1 LTFPSVE
8 TVSSAL
14 KGDDIMARQAIR
26 RSKGLWALGGALLFV
41 TGLWWFGSNRSG
53 VSPIAVTVPELSR
66 PALAGQKAFLE
77 NCAACHGEFAGGTDQ
92 GPPLVH
98 KIYEPGHH
106 ADAAFV
112 LAAKRGVTQH
122 HWSFGNMP
130 SQPQVGERALQQI
143 IEFVRE
149 LQVANGI

>member
-1 LTFPSVE
+1 MASKSIKPS
-8 TVSSAL
+8 SS
-14 KGDDIMARQAIR
+14 M
-26 RSKGLWALGGALLFV
+26 WVLGAAVLFLV
-41 TGLWWFGSNRSG
+41 GLWWFGPNRSG
-53 VSPIAVTVPELSR
+53 GGSVDVILPELSR
-66 PALAGQKAFLE
+66 KAAAGQKAFAE
-77 NCAACHGEFAGGTDQ
+77 ACAACHGDLAGGTDQ

-98 KIYEPGHH
+98 KIYEPSHH
-106 ADAAFV
+106 ADAAFL

-130 SQPQVGERALQQI
+130 PQPQVSERTLQQI

>member
-1 LTFPSVE
+1 MAAPT
-8 TVSSAL
+8 A
-14 KGDDIMARQAIR
+14 KG
-26 RSKGLWALGGALLFV
+26 SKGLWGPGAALLV
-41 TGLWWFGSNRSG
+41 IVGLWWFGSNRSG
-53 VSPIAVTVPELSR
+53 SGSVDVVLPELSR
-66 PALAGQKAFLE
+66 PAQAGQAVFQKS
-77 NCAACHGEFAGGTDQ
+77 CAICHGTLAGGTDQ

-98 KIYEPGHH
+98 KIYEPSHH

-130 SQPQVGERALQQI
+130 PQPQVDERAMQQI
-143 IEFVRE
+143 IAFVRE